1 MPVDTPK
8 VGKKEAMTIPE
19 VKSTPAFRV
28 TVVSY
33 HMTANGTS
41 RPNYVT
47 RAIKDMSFL
56 GKVCMVASNYDH
68 FTKSTVPTNGI
79 VRLAVRP
86 YTKNISL
93 KRILSYFDFARQ
105 VNQTAEVMEADLVYV
120 CVPDYFSA
128 LAVIHGKTRR
138 RRMVIVDVVDLWP
151 EAFPLSPLINRLLK
165 SVFKIVFRPL
175 RRHYFRKANLV
186 LFQSRHFMKQFSKSD
201 DNYRFLPMCLFGK
214 ATPSLDGLRTSIREE
229 IRILFLGSLNSITDT
244 ESLIAMLGLMTRQRK
259 VCLSVLGGGHGLSK
273 LEKRLAST
281 TVRLIVRGITFDQR
295 VREEEL
301 TQAHFGFNGYKETTE
316 VSVSY
321 KALDYLQHGLPMINC
336 TKGDLAKITNDSHCG
351 LNYEPGKIKETVE
364 RILSLSDYD
373 HQKMCENARRA
384 FEGNYSYEH
393 FRATLT
399 GYVEGLLVSD
409 RSRDTGKAKKLDHQ

>member
-1 MPVDTPK
+1 
-8 VGKKEAMTIPE
+8 
-19 VKSTPAFRV
+19 
-28 TVVSY
+28 
-33 HMTANGTS
+33 
-41 RPNYVT
+41 
-47 RAIKDMSFL
+47 
-56 GKVCMVASNYDH
+56 
-68 FTKSTVPTNGI
+68 
-79 VRLAVRP
+79 
-86 YTKNISL
+86 
-93 KRILSYFDFARQ
+93 
-105 VNQTAEVMEADLVYV
+105 
-120 CVPDYFSA
+120 
-128 LAVIHGKTRR
+128 
-138 RRMVIVDVVDLWP
+138 
-151 EAFPLSPLINRLLK
+151 
-165 SVFKIVFRPL
+165 
-175 RRHYFRKANLV
+175 
-186 LFQSRHFMKQFSKSD
+186 
-201 DNYRFLPMCLFGK
+201 
-214 ATPSLDGLRTSIREE
+214 
-229 IRILFLGSLNSITDT
+229 
-244 ESLIAMLGLMTRQRK
+244 MLGLMTRQRK

-393 FRATLT
+393 FRATLA
-399 GYVEGLLVSD
+399 GYVESLLTSG
-409 RSRDTGKAKKLDHQ
+409 RSREA